1 LFFEVGMLTLER
13 SKVLTTSTKHK
24 SSKHKAQS
32 TKPPVHSANR
42 QQPASLQEYS
52 IPRERMVARLREHYG
67 IQSKA
72 VLEAM
77 RNVPRHFFVPEALRG
92 RAYGDH
98 ALPISANQTI
108 SQPFI
113 VARMTELLELAGE
126 GRVLEIGAGSGYQTA
141 VLSKVA
147 AQVYAI
153 ERIADL
159 AREAQTRIRQLEI
172 YNATV
177 KCFDGTL
184 GWAANAPYDGILV
197 AAGGPTIPEPLIN
210 QLKLGGRLIV
220 PVGESR
226 DAQRLIRV
234 IKTEQGRKIEDHGA
248 CAFVPLIGQHG
259 WAEK

>member
-1 LFFEVGMLTLER
+1 M
-13 SKVLTTSTKHK
+13 
-24 SSKHKAQS
+24 
-32 TKPPVHSANR
+32 
-42 QQPASLQEYS
+42 
-52 IPRERMVARLREHYG
+52 IARLRDHYG
-67 IQSKA
+67 IRDA
-72 VLEAM
+72 RVLEAL
-77 RNVPRHFFVPEALRG
+77 RNVPRHFFVPEALQS

-113 VARMTELLELAGE
+113 VARMTELLELDANS
-126 GRVLEIGAGSGYQTA
+126 RVLEIGAGSGYQTA
-141 VLSKVA
+141 VLAQIA

-153 ERIADL
+153 ERIAAL
-159 AREAQTRIRQLEI
+159 AREAQARIRELGI

-197 AAGGPTIPEPLIN
+197 AAGGPGIPEPLIT
-210 QLKLGGRLIV
+210 QLKVGGRLVV

-226 DAQRLIRV
+226 DSQRLIRV
-234 IKTEQGRKIEDHGA
+234 IKTEHGRREEDHGG

-259 WAEK
+259 WTDH